1 MAMALRRFASDTVS
15 HDLRS
20 RGPESYP
27 ADVVRG
33 QAREKTASPQLLSC
47 SHCASGR
54 IVRWGAA
61 HGLPRY
67 RCLAC
72 RRTFNIL
79 TNTPLARLRNRERW
93 LTYVGTMFEGKSIR
107 GSANACAVSAA
118 TSSRW
123 RRRFMN
129 CTAEQRA
136 KLLGTIVAAYANA
149 PEVIG
154 TSEQMNSAN
163 LSWCK
168 ELLPVVLSW
177 LV

>member
-1 MAMALRRFASDTVS
+1 MASRRVAPPEF
-15 HDLRS
+15 RN
-20 RGPESYP
+20 REPESHPEQGVRDSTP
-27 ADVVRG
+27 ARTVPAPLPPCPHCRSDHVV
-33 QAREKTASPQLLSC
+33 A
-47 SHCASGR
+47 
-54 IVRWGAA
+54 WGAA
-61 HGLPRY
+61 HGLPRH
-67 RCLAC
+67 RCLSC

-93 LTYVGTMFEGKSIR
+93 LTYVGTMFEGRSIR
-107 GSANACAVSAA
+107 KSATACAVSAA

-136 KLLGTIVAAYANA
+136 RLLGTIVAAYSNSPAL
-149 PEVIG
+149 IG
-154 TSEQMNSAN
+154 ASENMNSAN

-168 ELLPVVLSW
+168 DLLPVVLSW

>member
-1 MAMALRRFASDTVS
+1 MTSRRFASDTVF
-15 HDLRS
+15 HGLRS

-27 ADVVRG
+27 ADGVR
-33 QAREKTASPQLLSC
+33 ETAPERAVSPQLLEC
-47 SHCASGR
+47 SHCASDR

-107 GSANACAVSAA
+107 GSASACAVSAA

-129 CTAEQRA
+129 CTVEQRA
-136 KLLGTIVAAYANA
+136 KLLGTIVAAYSSA
-149 PEVIG
+149 PELVG
-154 TSEQMNSAN
+154 ASENMNSAN
-163 LSWCK
+163 LAWCK

>member
-1 MAMALRRFASDTVS
+1 MAFRRVAS
-15 HDLRS
+15 
-20 RGPESYP
+20 PEFRNREPEPYP
-27 ADVVRG
+27 AQGVRDAA
-33 QAREKTASPQLLSC
+33 ARAGPARPLTC
-47 SHCASGR
+47 SYCPSDR
-54 IVRWGAA
+54 LVRWGAA

-107 GSANACAVSAA
+107 RSAAVCAVSAA

-123 RRRFMN
+123 RHRFMN
-129 CTAEQRA
+129 CSAEERA
-136 KLLGTIVAAYANA
+136 KLLGMIVAACSNSPALTGA
-149 PEVIG
+149 
-154 TSEQMNSAN
+154 SENMNSAN

-168 ELLPVVLSW
+168 DLLPVVLSW

>member
-1 MAMALRRFASDTVS
+1 MASRRVASDTVP
-15 HDLRS
+15 HDLRG
-20 RGPESYP
+20 RGPEPFP
-27 ADVVRG
+27 AQG
-33 QAREKTASPQLLSC
+33 ARDPAPESAAPPQLRSC
-47 SHCASGR
+47 SHCASER

-67 RCLAC
+67 RCQAC

-107 GSANACAVSAA
+107 GSATACAVSAA

-123 RRRFMN
+123 RRRFTN
-129 CTAEQRA
+129 CTAEERA
-136 KLLGTIVAAYANA
+136 RLLGAIVAAYSSSSAL
-149 PEVIG
+149 IG
-154 TSEQMNSAN
+154 ASENMNSAN
-163 LSWCK
+163 LAWCK

>member
-1 MAMALRRFASDTVS
+1 MASDVP
-15 HDLRS
+15 HDFRS

-27 ADVVRG
+27 AYGGRDRAHERTV
-33 QAREKTASPQLLSC
+33 SPHPVSC
-47 SHCASGR
+47 SHCASDR

-107 GSANACAVSAA
+107 GSATACAVSAA

-136 KLLGTIVAAYANA
+136 RLLGTIVAAYSNS
-149 PEVIG
+149 PELVG
-154 TSEQMNSAN
+154 ASENMNSAN
-163 LSWCK
+163 LTWCK
-168 ELLPVVLSW
+168 DLLPVVLSW